1 MSQTDVGTAEAR
13 KTEEVPQWKQ
23 AEIDELSAFLERFD
37 SVGIVGIAG
46 IPSRQLQ
53 AMRADL
59 HGQATLRVSRNS
71 LMERA
76 ISAVD
81 EGLIDLMDHVAGQV
95 AFVGTNDNPFALY
108 RELEASK
115 TPAPISADEVTPND
129 IVIPEGDTGVD
140 PGPFVGELQQVGA
153 AARIMDGSIHVT
165 EDSTVA
171 DAGEEVTADLANV
184 LGELGIEPKEVG
196 LDLRAVFSE
205 GVMFDPDELDID
217 VEEYRADVEAA
228 ASRAQA
234 LSVGAAYP
242 TAQTAGTLLAKG
254 TGEAKALGLFAAV
267 ENEKLMPDLV
277 ARADAQLRALATHL
291 DDDVLPEE
299 LRGATVETSATAD
312 DESNESADAD
322 AEEQDDEED
331 PETNDADTDTDADA
345 DDDDDDG
352 GDALGAMFG

>member
-1 MSQTDVGTAEAR
+1 VSQSDVGTAEAR
-13 KTEEVPQWKQ
+13 KTEQVPQWKQ
-23 AEIDELSAFLERFD
+23 AEIDELTAFLGRFD
-37 SVGIVGIAG
+37 SVGVVGIAG

-76 ISAVD
+76 LAAVD
-81 EGLIDLMDHVAGQV
+81 EGLEDLTDHVAGQV
-95 AFVGTNDNPFALY
+95 AFVGTDDNPFALY

-115 TPAPISADEVTPND
+115 TPAPIGAGEVTPND

-140 PGPFVGELQQVGA
+140 PGPFVGDLQQVGA

-171 DAGEEVTADLANV
+171 EAGEEVSADLANV
-184 LGELGIEPKEVG
+184 LSELGIEPKEVG

-205 GVMFDPDELDID
+205 GVMFDPEELDID
-217 VEEYRADVEAA
+217 VEEYRADVQAA

-242 TAQTAGTLLAKG
+242 TAQTAGALLAKG
-254 TGEAKALGLFAAV
+254 AGEAKALGLFAAV
-267 ENEKLMPDLV
+267 EDEELMPDLV
-277 ARADAQLRALATHL
+277 AKADAQLRALAAHL
-291 DDDVLPEE
+291 DDDALPEE
-299 LRGATVETSATAD
+299 LRGAAVEPPATEET
-312 DESNESADAD
+312 DEDESADAD
-322 AEEQDDEED
+322 AEEQDDED
-331 PETNDADTDTDADA
+331 AAETDDA
-345 DDDDDDG
+345 DDDEDDDG